1 MADVWLRDPRRL
13 RADPRFA
20 QQILGSEVCV
30 SDPRIIAQKPGSEV
44 CAAKSSDGP
53 NPYFAHNI
61 YAHIYTHLLSLKS
74 VPQVAIKLLP

>member
-1 MADVWLRDPRRL
+1 MGASSCLERWPTEDLAPRRL

-20 QQILGSEVCV
+20 CA
-30 SDPRIIAQKPGSEV
+30 IIGLLRKARTEV

-61 YAHIYTHLLSLKS
+61 YI
-74 VPQVAIKLLP
+74 